1 MTDTPSV
8 SSDPYTSSAS
18 PSYTSSPEHS
28 SSTSRKVS
36 SVSQHRPP
44 PLNLSTKK
52 NSGLLPERPQSQPVM
67 ATRSRGGHSGP
78 VPAVAA
84 KPLLPPTPGS
94 SSYAHHGIH
103 HGDHGGSKNKKRAK
117 SIDIDEANQ
126 SSIARLSLY
135 TPTTARNDGPRELI
149 CLCAKAPKV
158 PRPRNAFILYRQAWQ
173 GHFAAQHP
181 GLANP
186 EISKLIGEKWREQPD
201 SVKNEWKQLA
211 EEEKVRHQRQ
221 YPGYRY
227 QPRRGGKNG
236 SGRPTSSS
244 GETPGRCPKCGGRYI
259 ATPRTP
265 TTPFNVASPPS
276 SKLPPGM
283 QPYMAAERPRHGSIP
298 GSAMPVDAHARRYN
312 QLHIEEDYSAMS
324 PLAAPLPG
332 MPPETKRR
340 RFNGPPVY
348 VPGSPHMYAPVDPR
362 YQQRLSVGG
371 PPISATGYGPG
382 HLPRPPMPHRQGLYT
397 SHSNNAHMQPPPPP
411 RQTMAYQ
418 PVVTTPNRPNS
429 GFDESLRLPPLQT
442 PMHESSTKGAEPGAR
457 QALPN
462 AQHQKTPS
470 TGLSAINPG
479 SVAIRQSQHQHPHQH
494 QHQHSHSHPPPPG
507 SPMMQKWPFLL
518 KLEVLRSISPPLH
531 PPGAGGPHYETR
543 GPIIAVEGA
552 PTAVLKEVA
561 AVIERALSVSAEFA
575 VRVWSEDTS
584 MAIAHSSPEP
594 HASSTV
600 EANGNAPE
608 NGSSNN
614 NSSAKG
620 GPDNSG
626 GGGGSSNGGLGAPAA
641 APKKSS
647 PLISPI
653 AGYVAR
659 MLKWHKTSEDLV
671 RYVTNHPPSSPQQAG
686 GESSSNDNNNDD
698 SAAKEVAA
706 GTTDSKSN
714 STTAT
719 SSSSSAAPSHRLPIA
734 ILSDGYSL
742 TFSDRYAGALH
753 VNDAYRADDHWQ
765 WVATL
770 WRGIVGADLTVYVK
784 RTPDEAHGGGAGSG
798 NSGSNNSSVEIAG
811 PGVMV
816 IRVSDGGRVDE
827 KLERR
832 LGFEIAEWVRG
843 GSFTAGFGKM

>member
-1 MTDTPSV
+1 
-8 SSDPYTSSAS
+8 
-18 PSYTSSPEHS
+18 
-28 SSTSRKVS
+28 
-36 SVSQHRPP
+36 
-44 PLNLSTKK
+44 
-52 NSGLLPERPQSQPVM
+52 M
-67 ATRSRGGHSGP
+67 AARGHGEHSGP
-78 VPAVAA
+78 VAAVAS

-94 SSYAHHGIH
+94 SSYTHHH
-103 HGDHGGSKNKKRAK
+103 DEEYGGSRNRKRAK
-117 SIDIDEANQ
+117 SIDIEEANQ

-186 EISKLIGEKWREQPD
+186 EISKLIGEKWREQPE

-244 GETPGRCPKCGGRYI
+244 GDAPGRCPKCGGRYI

-265 TTPFNVASPPS
+265 TTPFSVASPPP
-276 SKLPPGM
+276 SKRPPNM
-283 QPYMAAERPRHGSIP
+283 QPYMNAEHPRHGSIS
-298 GSAMPVDAHARRYN
+298 GSSMPTDAHIRRYTQP
-312 QLHIEEDYSAMS
+312 QLRDIDEDYSTMS

-332 MPPETKRR
+332 IPPETKRR

-348 VPGSPHMYAPVDPR
+348 VPGSPHVYGPVDLR
-362 YQQRLSVGG
+362 YQQRPSVG
-371 PPISATGYGPG
+371 PPPVSATGYGPG
-382 HLPRPPMPHRQGLYT
+382 HLPRPPMPHRQGLYQ
-397 SHSNNAHMQPPPPP
+397 SHPNNPHMQPPPPP
-411 RQTMAYQ
+411 RQPLPYQ

-442 PMHESSTKGAEPGAR
+442 PMHEASAVGAEPGAR
-457 QALPN
+457 QAMPSVPP
-462 AQHQKTPS
+462 QKAPGTS
-470 TGLSAINPG
+470 MTVINSG
-479 SVAIRQSQHQHPHQH
+479 SGPVRQPQH
-494 QHQHSHSHPPPPG
+494 QHQHSHSHSHSHTHPPPPP
-507 SPMMQKWPFLL
+507 SPMPPKWSFLL
-518 KLEVLRSISPPLH
+518 KLEVLRSISPPLR
-531 PPGAGGPHYETR
+531 PPGPGGPHFETR

-552 PTAVLKEVA
+552 PTPILKEVA
-561 AVIERALSVSAEFA
+561 AVIEKALSVSPEFA

-584 MAIAHSSPEP
+584 TAIAHSSPEP
-594 HASSTV
+594 HASSTA
-600 EANGNAPE
+600 EAANGNVPVPDGG
-608 NGSSNN
+608 GS
-614 NSSAKG
+614 NSAAKG
-620 GPDNSG
+620 GTTSTGNNDVSMSG
-626 GGGGSSNGGLGAPAA
+626 VGVAA
-641 APKKSS
+641 APKKTSS
-647 PLISPI
+647 LISPI
-653 AGYVAR
+653 ANYVAR

-671 RYVTNHPPSSPQQAG
+671 RYVTSHPTLPIQTQQAG
-686 GESSSNDNNNDD
+686 ADSGNGNDNSNNNDTN
-698 SAAKEVAA
+698 SAATGGAS
-706 GTTDSKSN
+706 DSKSN
-714 STTAT
+714 NNNNTTA
-719 SSSSSAAPSHRLPIA
+719 SSSPHRLPIA

-784 RTPDEAHGGGAGSG
+784 RSADDAAPPPHGGGSG
-798 NSGSNNSSVEIAG
+798 NSNNSVEIAG

-816 IRVSDGGRVDE
+816 IRVQDGGRVDE

-843 GSFTAGFGKM
+843 GSFMAGFGKT